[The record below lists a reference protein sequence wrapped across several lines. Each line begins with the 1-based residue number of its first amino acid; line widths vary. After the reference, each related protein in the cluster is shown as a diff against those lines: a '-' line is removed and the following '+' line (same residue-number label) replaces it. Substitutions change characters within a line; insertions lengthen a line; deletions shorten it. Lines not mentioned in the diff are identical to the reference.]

1 MKITIEPT
9 KQDAGSKLPANCM
22 HTKVSIEHPYNDI
35 GLDDFMQVVR
45 AAVIATGYPE
55 KLVNEYIPGP

>member
-9 KQDAGSKLPANCM
+9 RQNVNDGLPANCM
-22 HTKVSIEHPYNDI
+22 HTKVSIEHPYDDI
-35 GLDDFMQVVR
+35 GLYDFMQVVR

-55 KLVNEYIPGP
+55 KLVNEYIPEP